1 MPVCTRGFWFLP
13 MPTHMG
19 LFKGKIAESLT
30 SNLQTFQFP
39 SEPFKVFLLIWG
51 WQMVFSHPLA
61 PQTSKETLMDRSG
74 SEFTLQVSWVSSNA
88 KKNHVPD
95 QLARS
100 SPQGWTAV
108 AAKRE
113 QKGLK
118 GSSNAVKLTLCQQPL
133 PSLLFT
139 SVDLASVDREM
150 SKMCKVRDSWISQ
163 ELKPA
168 GFSRL

>member
-1 MPVCTRGFWFLP
+1 MTNGLLP
-13 MPTHMG
+13 
-19 LFKGKIAESLT
+19 S
-30 SNLQTFQFP
+30 
-39 SEPFKVFLLIWG
+39 
-51 WQMVFSHPLA
+51 
-61 PQTSKETLMDRSG
+61 SG
-74 SEFTLQVSWVSSNA
+74 SLDIEGNINGYVRFRIHLAGELSQQQC